1 MTNGMAQSVRR
12 VEGLDSIR
20 FVCAFLVVVF
30 HYGLVPRE
38 ALGMGTFDFL
48 IGAALRS
55 LFNGPAAV
63 IIFFLISGFW
73 FHFPFRHDA
82 AVYFCSSFGRCS
94 IRISC

>member
-63 IIFFLISGFW
+63 IIFFVISRFCI
-73 FHFPFRHDA
+73 HFPFRTDTS
-82 AVYFCSSFGRCS
+82 VNLSSYYCQHLVLTSG
-94 IRISC
+94 

>member
-30 HYGLVPRE
+30 HCGLVPRE

-63 IIFFLISGFW
+63 IISLFDTMLSSISRLFTAG
-73 FHFPFRHDA
+73 
-82 AVYFCSSFGRCS
+82 V
-94 IRISC
+94 